1 MAALYW
7 PFNPVKI
14 NEGFGWSEWRQGFH
28 DGIDIAATQGTPLVA
43 TATGRVLRYYSDK
56 DGAGIDIRTDDGIIV
71 RHWHLSRFDVSNG
84 AYVQAGDQIG
94 LTGGASGTWGAGF
107 STGAH
112 LHWGTKVNGVWV
124 DPQTLNPQHFGDSP
138 TQPPRRKTM
147 ATMYYVQR
155 NGKTTFALAGDGNG
169 QAAWLETEQ
178 QDFAN
183 KLAAIHGSAI
193 QLSPDT
199 WDLWRSK
206 YLSK

>member
-1 MAALYW
+1 MAQLFW
-7 PFNPVKI
+7 PFNPSVI
-14 NEGFGWSEWRQGFH
+14 NEGFGWSEWRQGIH
-28 DGIDIAATQGTPLVA
+28 DGLDIRAAQGTPLLA
-43 TATGRVLRYYSDK
+43 TTSGRVLRYSSQQ
-56 DGAGIDIRTDDGIIV
+56 DGNGIDIVAGDGLV
-71 RHWHLSRFDVSNG
+71 ARHWHLSRFDVENG
-84 AYVQAGDQIG
+84 AWVEAGQQIG
-94 LTGGASGTWGAGF
+94 LTGGAKGTWGAGN
-107 STGAH
+107 STGPH
-112 LHWGTKVNGVWV
+112 LHWGTRVGKTWV

-138 TQPPRRKTM
+138 IQQPRRKTM

-183 KLAAIHGSAI
+183 KLAAIHGSAV

-199 WDLWRSK
+199 WDIWRSK

>member
-1 MAALYW
+1 MAQLFW
-7 PFNPVKI
+7 PFNPSVI
-14 NEGFGWSEWRQGFH
+14 NEGFGWSEWRQGIH
-28 DGIDIAATQGTPLVA
+28 DGLDIRAAQGTPLLA
-43 TATGRVLRYYSDK
+43 TTSGRVLRYSSQQ
-56 DGAGIDIRTDDGIIV
+56 DGNGIDIVAGDGLV
-71 RHWHLSRFDVSNG
+71 ARHWHLSRFDVENG
-84 AYVQAGDQIG
+84 AWVEAGQQIG
-94 LTGGASGTWGAGF
+94 LTGGAKGTWGAGN
-107 STGAH
+107 STGPH
-112 LHWGTKVNGVWV
+112 LHWGTRVGKTWV

-138 TQPPRRKTM
+138 IQQPRRKTM

-183 KLAAIHGSAI
+183 KLAAIHGSAV